1 MVLRLN
7 ISEPDLGESIVVETD
22 PETKIITT
30 INSAKSYWSLDGEYV
45 MKRDGGRLDRRDSWS
60 KIDIED
66 GDKLTLKKISDIKKM
81 PKTLWKNRIE
91 NEIGGLKKSDPD
103 IDAAWDEDEV
113 KIRVQLKTS
122 GPIKVGDDIG
132 LSFKH
137 EFEVRLGREYP
148 YTAPKIKWNSDIF
161 HPNIAPPEEGGRLR
175 MGYIDRWDFSKNI
188 VDLVHDIEKILMEP
202 EIDNKIGESTC
213 VEASKKYLDGNFPE
227 N

>member
-7 ISEPDLGESIVVETD
+7 ISEPELGESIVVETD
-22 PETKIITT
+22 PETKVIKT

-45 MKRDGGRLDRRDSWS
+45 MIRGGDKIDRRDSWS

-66 GDKLTLKKISDIKKM
+66 GDKLTLKKVSDIKKM
-81 PKTLWKNRIE
+81 PKRLWKNRIE
-91 NEIGGLKKSDPD
+91 NEIDGLKNSDLD
-103 IDAAWDEDEV
+103 IDAAWDEDGV

-137 EFEVRLGREYP
+137 EFEVILGREYP
-148 YTAPKIKWNSDIF
+148 YTAPEINWNSDIF

-175 MGYIDRWDFSKNI
+175 IGYIDPWDFSKSI
-188 VDLVHDIEKILMEP
+188 VDLVHYIEKILMEP
-202 EIDNKIGESTC
+202 EIDNKVDESTC

-227 N
+227 H